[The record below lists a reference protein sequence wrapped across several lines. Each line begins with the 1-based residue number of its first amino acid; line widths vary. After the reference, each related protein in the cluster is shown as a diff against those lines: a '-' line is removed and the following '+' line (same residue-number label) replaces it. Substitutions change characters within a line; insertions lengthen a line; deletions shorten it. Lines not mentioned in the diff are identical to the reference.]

1 MQKKPRTDS
10 EFQLRKQ
17 EIMERCFE
25 CYAENGFNG
34 IGIRMLAKY
43 CGFTSANL
51 YVYFENLDD
60 LIIQSTEYCMSKVE
74 EDFLAKAPTNS
85 ADIENFISEIPYWT
99 AREHGKKYRLMYQIY
114 THPKYR
120 EYGKEFFDGVNRR
133 YVEYA
138 KSLESKLR
146 IPYQKLTS
154 LIFIFIR
161 ACVHYALFEDE
172 FYLKAQ
178 LDVLKEGVELFTA
191 KYAASSTCCSTVPQ
205 DQLSRV
211 EPLSQNQ

>member
-1 MQKKPRTDS
+1 MQKKPRTET

-17 EIMERCFE
+17 EIMEQCFE
-25 CYAENGFNG
+25 CYAEKGFNG
-34 IGIRMLAKY
+34 TGIKLLAKH
-43 CGFTSANL
+43 CGCTSANL
-51 YVYFENLDD
+51 YVYFENIDD
-60 LIIQSTEYCMSKVE
+60 LIIQSTEYCMGKVE
-74 EDFLAKAPTNS
+74 EDFLARAPTSN
-85 ADIENFISEIPYWT
+85 ADIESFISEVPYWT

-120 EYGKEFFDGVNRR
+120 EYGKRFYIGVNRR

-154 LIFIFIR
+154 LIFILIR

-178 LDVLKEGVELFTA
+178 LEVLQEGVGLFIE
-191 KYAASSTCCSTVPQ
+191 KYAASNALQPLAPQ
-205 DQLSRV
+205 DQSPYAER
-211 EPLSQNQ
+211 LSQIQ

>member
-1 MQKKPRTDS
+1 MQQKSRTDP

-17 EIMERCFE
+17 EIMEKCFE
-25 CYAENGFNG
+25 CYAENGFSG
-34 IGIRMLAKY
+34 IGIRTLAKY

-74 EDFLAKAPTNS
+74 DDFMAKAPTSS
-85 ADIENFISEIPYWT
+85 ADIESFISEVPYWT

-120 EYGKEFFDGVNRR
+120 EYGSRFFAGVNRR

-154 LIFIFIR
+154 LIFIFVR

-191 KYAASSTCCSTVPQ
+191 KYAASSAYGLTAPQ
-205 DQLSRV
+205 DSLSRI
-211 EPLSQNQ
+211 EPPSQNQ